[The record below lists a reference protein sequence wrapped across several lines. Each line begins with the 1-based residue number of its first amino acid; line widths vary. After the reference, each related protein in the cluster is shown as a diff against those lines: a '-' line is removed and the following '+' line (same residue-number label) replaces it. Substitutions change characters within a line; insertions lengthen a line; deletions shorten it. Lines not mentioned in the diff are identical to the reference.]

1 MASTSESNTEQQQQ
15 ARPAGAP
22 SPTAPADGAPSGK
35 GGGPDPA
42 AQATATAPPKAPEKP
57 ASAPVQD
64 PTALKPSSG
73 HPRPAS
79 KAMAMARVPGFAPL
93 GAVIGWMTAWGVA
106 ALAASC
112 LLVAGLDLGLGLG
125 LVDGAYGADGTLP
138 GLYLVAIQAGAFLL
152 GGYAAARYARGRG
165 LLHAGL
171 AWALAMVATG
181 ADTFVAD
188 SRNGES
194 VLEALFI
201 PFWIDNGM
209 GSSIETALAL
219 GAFAVA
225 SLAGALIGG
234 ALGTAANQAAT
245 RTVTVPP
252 GGKEPP
258 RQTA

>member
-1 MASTSESNTEQQQQ
+1 MATTSGPNDTQ
-15 ARPAGAP
+15 ATRPAGAP
-22 SPTAPADGAPSGK
+22 TP
-35 GGGPDPA
+35 
-42 AQATATAPPKAPEKP
+42 TAPPKDAVPGNGGTAQTTAVTPPAAKP
-57 ASAPVQD
+57 AAPVQD
-64 PTALKPSSG
+64 PTALKPV
-73 HPRPAS
+73 PRPAS
-79 KAMAMARVPGFAPL
+79 RAMARARVPGFAPL

-112 LLVAGLDLGLGLG
+112 LLVAGLDLGMGLG
-125 LVDGAYGADGTLP
+125 LVEGAYGADGTLP
-138 GLYLVAIQAGAFLL
+138 GLYLVAVQAGAFLL

-165 LLHAGL
+165 MLHAAL
-171 AWALAMVATG
+171 AWALAMIATG

-194 VLEALFI
+194 VLESLFI

-209 GSSIETALAL
+209 SASLETALAL

-225 SLAGALIGG
+225 GLAGALIGG

-245 RTVTVPP
+245 RTVAVPP

-258 RQTA
+258 TQVTA